1 MSFSL
6 EAYLETFLDWERNL
20 GAASVTDF
28 SLERIERLLRAFGQ
42 PDDKLRFVHVSG
54 SKGKGSACVCLAYIL
69 RAAGYRVGLYTS
81 PHLYS
86 FNERIRLLQPGH
98 LAGVQAVFEGAAP
111 MEELS
116 DRARYYQDPVD
127 HLRFSE
133 GVGITW
139 FEYVTVLAVSW
150 FAHNQADIV
159 VLETGLGGRLDATN
173 VLETMVCGIAPVGME
188 HTRLLGNTLRAI
200 AGEKAGIIKS
210 ASQQVVLA
218 GQQPEALEVLRARC
232 QAFGI
237 VPVEIACGTDLA
249 VRSVSSQ
256 GTVFD
261 FHGRREY
268 RDLCIH
274 LPGEHQA
281 VNAALA
287 VAMAE
292 SLEFYGFVLSTQA
305 VKQGLSE
312 VVWPA
317 RFEVFSGTPM
327 AILDCAH
334 TGESAHALAQT
345 FMRVFPGRR
354 CVLVFGIGTDKD
366 AAAVVRGLMPVIDRV
381 VLTRAKHARATDPV
395 ELLSAG
401 LFSSVDVKLSA
412 GVPEAL
418 SQAVELAGPDGLVV
432 VSGSVFVCAEAR
444 VLIPA
449 YSSC

>member
-1 MSFSL
+1 
-6 EAYLETFLDWERNL
+6 
-20 GAASVTDF
+20 
-28 SLERIERLLRAFGQ
+28 
-42 PDDKLRFVHVSG
+42 
-54 SKGKGSACVCLAYIL
+54 LAHIL
-69 RAAGYRVGLYTS
+69 RSAGYRVGLYTS

-86 FNERIRLLQPGH
+86 FNERIRLLEPGNV
-98 LAGVQAVFEGAAP
+98 AGASAVFEGVASMA
-111 MEELS
+111 ELS

-127 HLRFSE
+127 HLRFKE

-173 VLETMVCGIAPVGME
+173 ALETMVCGIAPVGME
-188 HTRLLGNTLRAI
+188 HTRLLGNTLAAI
-200 AGEKAGIIKS
+200 ASEKAGIIKS

-232 QAFGI
+232 RAFGI
-237 VPVEIACGTDLA
+237 VPTEVACGTDFP
-249 VRSVSSQ
+249 VRSVSLQ

-261 FHGRREY
+261 FRGRREY
-268 RDLCIH
+268 HGLSIR

-292 SLEFYGFVLSTQA
+292 SLEFYGFVLSVPA
-305 VKQGLSE
+305 VRQGLSE
-312 VVWPA
+312 VFWPA

-334 TGESAHALAQT
+334 TGESAHALART

-354 CVLVFGIGTDKD
+354 CILVFGIGTDKD
-366 AAAVVRGLMPVIDRV
+366 ALAVARGLMPVVDRV
-381 VLTRAKHARATDPV
+381 VLTRAEHARATDPA

-401 LFSSVDVKLSA
+401 LFAQADVRLSA

-418 SQAVELAGPDGLVV
+418 SKAIELAGPDGLVL

-444 VLIPA
+444 ALVPA
-449 YSSC
+449 YFRC